1 MEKKIAFAAILLLGL
16 CSCVSLHAEQQQRSS
31 AESSYERNCMICHKQ
46 MSLTMQKIF
55 MRYLLKYSS
64 EVSVKS
70 AMIDFLKNP
79 NYFTSALQKDQIA
92 RYGLKTRTNLSD
104 KELEEAIDTYW
115 EKYKVFGKLK

>member
-1 MEKKIAFAAILLLGL
+1 MAKRIIATIA
-16 CSCVSLHAEQQQRSS
+16 VSFMMLSELSAQQQIDI
-31 AESSYERNCMICHKQ
+31 YERNCMQCHKQ

-70 AMIDFLKNP
+70 AMFDFLKNP
-79 NYFTSALQKDQIA
+79 NYFTSALRKDQIA
-92 RYGLKTRTNLSD
+92 RYGLKNPTTLSD
-104 KELEEAIDTYW
+104 DDLQKAIELYW

>member
-1 MEKKIAFAAILLLGL
+1 MGKIALLASVMFIFG
-16 CSCVSLHAEQQQRSS
+16 LHAETTVQKEVEKKK
-31 AESSYERNCMICHKQ
+31 ESSFDRNCMICHKQ

-79 NYFTSALQKDQIA
+79 NYFTSALRKDQIA
-92 RYGLKTRTNLSD
+92 RYGLKSRSNLSD
-104 KELEEAIDTYW
+104 KELKDAIDVYW